1 MSASPSSKTR
11 QGVLIAALALTLL
24 ATWWAAR
31 SEDEE
36 ESLAKPSAASQRNS
50 RPAAAGPSAERD
62 RLNEAKPLEAEPA
75 TLSWTPVQRQAW
87 AEVPERQFA
96 AWAPPPPPP
105 PPKISAAPS
114 TPPPPMAPP
123 FPYQLI
129 GRLVEGQQAQG
140 LLASATRSLAVR
152 AGDVID
158 GQWRVDQVN
167 ERGVNLTWLPA
178 QLPQIIA
185 FRPTPP

>member
-1 MSASPSSKTR
+1 MSATPPSKTR
-11 QGVLIAALALTLL
+11 QIFLIAALALTLL

-31 SEDEE
+31 SEDEAGS
-36 ESLAKPSAASQRNS
+36 SLALPSAAALRS
-50 RPAAAGPSAERD
+50 PAAQRD
-62 RLNEAKPLEAEPA
+62 RPKESRGAKPLEAEVAPPN
-75 TLSWTPVQRQAW
+75 WTPVQRQAW
-87 AEVPERQFA
+87 SEVPERQFA

-105 PPKISAAPS
+105 PPKIAATPS

-129 GRLVEGQQAQG
+129 GRLVEGSKAQG
-140 LLASATRSLAVR
+140 LLASATRSLAVQ
-152 AGDVID
+152 AGDVVD

-167 ERGVNLTWLPA
+167 ERGLNLTWLPA